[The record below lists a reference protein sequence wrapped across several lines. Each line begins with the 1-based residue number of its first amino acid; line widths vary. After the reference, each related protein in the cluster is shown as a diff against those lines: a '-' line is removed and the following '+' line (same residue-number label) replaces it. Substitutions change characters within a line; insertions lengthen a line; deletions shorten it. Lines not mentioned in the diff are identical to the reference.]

1 MHLPPACRPSERRPL
16 RLDAVRRAGRR
27 RHRQDR
33 RSVSGGRPGGHGRA
47 VARAGV
53 RHRLHAEVV
62 VENRGGAGGAIASEM
77 VARAPADGKT
87 LYVASHGSFVINAVL
102 RPPTAYDPLKAF
114 TPIALVG
121 TAPSLFIVRAD
132 YPAATLAEFIAR
144 AKQGTKMTYASAG
157 AGTTM
162 HIAGEQLDAATG
174 MKLTHVPYCGAAPAI
189 NDLLGG
195 HVDIMNADLPVLLPQ
210 VTSGKARALALAAK
224 ERTPLL
230 PNLPT
235 TVEQGLSGC
244 AHVELVRVVRPGG
257 TYAGD
262 TGHLGKSRHGDG
274 EGPGGRGASQRR
286 RGPRHFGRQGV
297 PRAARPRVRLL
308 GPGNQ
313 KARHHRRVARP
324 RNGQWSADVATT
336 AGHAPEP

>member
-1 MHLPPACRPSERRPL
+1 MHCLPCAGILSAGLLAVTLSVTPAAADTVKIVVPFP
-16 RLDAVRRAGRR
+16 AGGPV
-27 RHRQDR
+27 DM
-33 RSVSGGRPGGHGRA
+33 
-47 VARAGV
+47 VARLLAQELGP
-53 RHRLHAEVV
+53 RLNADVV

-162 HIAGEQLDAATG
+162 HIAGEQLNVATG
-174 MKLTHVPYCGAAPAI
+174 MKLTHVPYRGAAPAI

-210 VTSGKARALALAAK
+210 VTSGKARALALAAT

-235 TVEQGLSGC
+235 TVEQGYPDVLMANWYGLF
-244 AHVELVRVVRPGG
+244 APAGLTPEMQATLEKAVMEIMKVPAVAERLNAGGVRGTLGG
-257 TYAGD
+257 KAFRTQLDREFAYWGPEIKK
-262 TGHLGKSRHGDG
+262 LGI
-274 EGPGGRGASQRR
+274 
-286 RGPRHFGRQGV
+286 
-297 PRAARPRVRLL
+297 
-308 GPGNQ
+308 
-313 KARHHRRVARP
+313 
-324 RNGQWSADVATT
+324 T
-336 AGHAPEP
+336 AE

>member
-1 MHLPPACRPSERRPL
+1 MYCHP
-16 RLDAVRRAGRR
+16 
-27 RHRQDR
+27 
-33 RSVSGGRPGGHGRA
+33 
-47 VARAGV
+47 RAGV
-53 RHRLHAEVV
+53 LSAGLLALTLFVTPAAADTVKIVVPFPAGGPVDMVARLLAQELGPRLNADVV

-114 TPIALVG
+114 APVALVG

-144 AKQGTKMTYASAG
+144 AKQGTKMTYASSG

-162 HIAGEQLDAATG
+162 HIAGEQLNVAAG
-174 MKLTHVPYCGAAPAI
+174 IKLTHVPYRGAAPAI

-210 VTSGKARALALAAK
+210 VTSGKARALALAAT

-230 PNLPT
+230 PSLPT
-235 TVEQGLSGC
+235 TVEQGYPDVLMANWYGLFAPAGLSPETQAMLEKAVMEIVKVPVVAERLNAGG
-244 AHVELVRVVRPGG
+244 VRGTLGG
-257 TYAGD
+257 KAFRAQLDREFAYWGPEIKK
-262 TGHLGKSRHGDG
+262 LGI
-274 EGPGGRGASQRR
+274 
-286 RGPRHFGRQGV
+286 
-297 PRAARPRVRLL
+297 
-308 GPGNQ
+308 
-313 KARHHRRVARP
+313 
-324 RNGQWSADVATT
+324 T
-336 AGHAPEP
+336 AE